1 VSKGKCCATTREGGC
16 REGKRAA
23 EEVLDE
29 EGKGVRAEKVCRWA
43 CASNLVNVCV
53 SAVYGAIGPTR
64 RWQREVVERVLVE
77 VSGDIFPG
85 RRSLPSRVSI
95 EPSDRWFD
103 LREVR

>member
-77 VSGDIFPG
+77 VCSKPSQ
-85 RRSLPSRVSI
+85 RRGCLPRT
-95 EPSDRWFD
+95 FG
-103 LREVR
+103 